1 MPHDLVDA
9 HVVYI
14 GSLKFLRGKAF
25 LCEGFFATGGC
36 AGKHT
41 YGVLFGSLRSR
52 RYEVLDG
59 WTIRMGN
66 KKRGS
71 RRNPKM
77 LKCRDC
83 GYEPKVKMVRRDC
96 KECGGFMRVKR

>member
-1 MPHDLVDA
+1 M
-9 HVVYI
+9 
-14 GSLKFLRGKAF
+14 GKV
-25 LCEGFFATGGC
+25 
-36 AGKHT
+36 T
-41 YGVLFGSLRSR
+41 YGVLLGFARSSLREDRESVDFLWQLGHR
-52 RYEVLDG
+52 QD
-59 WTIRMGN
+59 MGN